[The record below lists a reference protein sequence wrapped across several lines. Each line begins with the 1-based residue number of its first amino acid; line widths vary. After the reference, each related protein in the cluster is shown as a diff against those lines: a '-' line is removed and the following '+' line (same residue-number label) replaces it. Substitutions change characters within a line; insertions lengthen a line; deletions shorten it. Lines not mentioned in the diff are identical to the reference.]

1 MGAQINFEIVNF
13 RMKLLSSSI
22 AVLSAVSGLSTSG
35 CKDGVYPH
43 EYKCDSYYQC
53 ANGHRYE
60 DQKCPDN
67 LLFNP
72 QTLKC
77 DYPSAVECQTLS
89 YKKCFYKCRKKS
101 VPSISVNRKNQQT
114 LQPQPPRNLRKSPK
128 NAKTEFT
135 WNREHVINITN
146 AKMESST
153 PH

>member
-1 MGAQINFEIVNF
+1 M
-13 RMKLLSSSI
+13 
-22 AVLSAVSGLSTSG
+22 SGLSASG

-77 DYPSAVECQTLS
+77 DYPSAVECPTFS
-89 YKKCFYKCRKKS
+89 YKKCFYKCRKNGGQVFSCKKECAQY
-101 VPSISVNRKNQQT
+101 ISKPEKPTDAPTTTTQKPTEKPKKCKDGIYLEPGTCDKYYQCENGVKYP
-114 LQPQPPRNLRKSPK
+114 PQVQNFLKK
-128 NAKTEFT
+128 G
-135 WNREHVINITN
+135 
-146 AKMESST
+146 
-153 PH
+153 